1 MPTTLFQGI
10 KTVNP
15 TFRGYSQQVGLYC
28 LEILNLEGV
37 TVDEMYD
44 LRPIFALLGL
54 NSYFL
59 SGFP

>member
-1 MPTTLFQGI
+1 MAKSSPG
-10 KTVNP
+10 
-15 TFRGYSQQVGLYC
+15 S
-28 LEILNLEGV
+28 EILNLEGV

-44 LRPIFALLGL
+44 LRPISALLGL

>member
-1 MPTTLFQGI
+1 MAKSSP
-10 KTVNP
+10 
-15 TFRGYSQQVGLYC
+15 SS
-28 LEILNLEGV
+28 EILNLEGV